1 MQQTYTQPA
10 IPVNHERKNS
20 NILIPE
26 AFGEDHGFPVF
37 DDLML
42 DT

>member
-1 MQQTYTQPA
+1 MEETM
-10 IPVNHERKNS
+10 ERKNS
-20 NILIPE
+20 NVLMPE

-37 DDLML
+37 DDLFL